1 MIAHSAASEA
11 VGKSNLTSSHR
22 TREISVA
29 LLTGGS
35 DRPYVFG
42 LANELLS
49 KGATLDLIGSDELDD
64 PQVRGKA
71 RLNFLKFRGD
81 QNPRAGFLRKAHRIC
96 SYYLRLMRYAAS
108 AQPKIFHILWNNRFQ
123 FFDRTLLMMY
133 YKLLGKQVVMT
144 THNVNERKRDHNDT
158 RWNRFTLRT
167 QYQLADHIF
176 VHTESMRAELMNEFG
191 VKAARITTIPFGIN
205 NAVPHTSLTP
215 GEARRR
221 LGIREGE
228 KTILFFGRI
237 TPYKGLEYLIAA
249 FRQVL
254 SGGHGDY
261 RLIIAGKP
269 EEASEEYLRVIREG
283 MCEDLESKKIML
295 QAEFI
300 PDEETEIYFKAADVL
315 VLPYRAVY
323 QSGVLFLAYS
333 FGLPVIAADV
343 GSLKEDIVEG
353 RTGFVFRPED
363 PDDLAAAIERYFA
376 SDLYADLT
384 RQRPAILEY
393 AMQRHSWDAVG
404 QAMMSVYARLLQIS
418 SPGVLLGRE
427 APSKS
432 SV

>member
-1 MIAHSAASEA
+1 M
-11 VGKSNLTSSHR
+11 
-22 TREISVA
+22 A

-71 RLNFLKFRGD
+71 GLNFLKLRGD
-81 QNPRAGFLRKAHRIC
+81 QDPKADFFRKAHRIC
-96 SYYLRLMRYAAS
+96 AYYLRLMRYAAS

-123 FFDRTLLMMY
+123 FFDRTLLMLY

-144 THNVNERKRDHNDT
+144 THNVNQRKRDHNDT

-167 QYQLADHIF
+167 QYRSADHIF
-176 VHTESMRAELMNEFG
+176 VHTESMRAELINEFG
-191 VKAARITTIPFGIN
+191 VKPARVTTIPFGIN

-215 GEARRR
+215 SEARKR

-237 TPYKGLEYLIAA
+237 TPYKGLEYLVDA
-249 FRQVL
+249 FKQTV
-254 SGGHGDY
+254 SAGDY
-261 RLIIAGKP
+261 RLIIAGRP
-269 EEASEEYLRVIREG
+269 EQGSEEYLRVIYEGSREHVEG
-283 MCEDLESKKIML
+283 KRIML
-295 QAEFI
+295 HAHFI
-300 PDEETEIYFKAADVL
+300 PDEDTEIYFKAADVL

-343 GSLKEDIVEG
+343 GSLKDDIVEG

-363 PDDLAAAIERYFA
+363 PHDLADAIERYFA
-376 SDLYADLT
+376 SDLYADLS
-384 RQRPAILEY
+384 RRRSSIREY
-393 AMQRHSWDAVG
+393 AKQQHSWDVVG
-404 QAMMSVYARLLQIS
+404 QETMNVYARLLQIA
-418 SPGVLLGRE
+418 SPGVLLG
-427 APSKS
+427 S
-432 SV
+432 